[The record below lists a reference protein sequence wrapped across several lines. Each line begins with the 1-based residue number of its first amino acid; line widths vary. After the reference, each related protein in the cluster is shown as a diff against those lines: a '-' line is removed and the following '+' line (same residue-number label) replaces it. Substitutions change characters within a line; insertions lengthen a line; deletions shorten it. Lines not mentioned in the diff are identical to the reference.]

1 MARPAPC
8 RACCRRRHS
17 LVGLWII
24 WIGRVRQRDD
34 RKQDRHDARDRT
46 IRGALAISVMS
57 VVGAKAENI
66 CSQRVFR
73 LLTHLRLR
81 PDATDMVA
89 RPLGPAEIEALS
101 LSQLRQ
107 SNIGVRA
114 SARCSPQSTIK
125 HCGRKRDYFRSASA
139 SCSNCKI
146 RARSAS
152 NVSSAASLNS
162 GSSGLVKAE
171 AISVQS

>member
-114 SARCSPQSTIK
+114 SARCSPQSTIIA
-125 HCGRKRDYFRSASA
+125 DESATTFV
-139 SCSNCKI
+139 
-146 RARSAS
+146 RLRPLVPTARYAL
-152 NVSSAASLNS
+152 VARRTSLRPPR
-162 GSSGLVKAE
+162 
-171 AISVQS
+171 